1 MYYSQIGSLGAAQV
15 VPEGRELTPSPE
27 PDKRN
32 PLMFL
37 TQPTTPSTI
46 DGDLSV
52 ISTQLKIAQL
62 LRVWNL
68 SFSGDE
74 NEDQTKEFILRLGE
88 FFSSIRSE
96 ISERQVFY
104 ALPIVFTKSALEWY
118 VRWKTRLHTWSQF
131 QDLFRA
137 YFIEGLR
144 LMNGHE

>member
-1 MYYSQIGSLGAAQV
+1 MYYSPIGSLGEAQV

-27 PDKRN
+27 LDK
-32 PLMFL
+32 P
-37 TQPTTPSTI
+37 TQPTTLSTI
-46 DGDLSV
+46 GSDLSV

-74 NEDQTKEFILRLGE
+74 NEDQAKEFLLRLGE

-96 ISERQVFY
+96 IRERDVFN

-118 VRWKTRLHTWSQF
+118 ARWKATFHTYGQF
-131 QDLFRA
+131 QNVFRTQ
-137 YFIEGLR
+137 FIQR
-144 LMNGHE
+144 LAMNRHE